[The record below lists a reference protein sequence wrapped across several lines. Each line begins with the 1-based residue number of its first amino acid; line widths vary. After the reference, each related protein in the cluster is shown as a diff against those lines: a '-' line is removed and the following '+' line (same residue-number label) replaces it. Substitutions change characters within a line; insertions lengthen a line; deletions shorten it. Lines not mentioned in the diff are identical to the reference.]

1 MFIAVEGIDGAGKTT
16 LIEALSKALEVQGLD
31 VLVVREPGGVPAG
44 EAVRHVLKSNEYV
57 GQITPIAELLL
68 FYASRSMLV
77 EAKIKPSLAAGK
89 VVIADRFELS
99 TFAYQGLAL
108 DQMSECIGISKHTL
122 KGFQPDLY
130 LWVDADPTVC
140 LKRRMAASG
149 EFDAIEQRGVEFF
162 ERCRKGFQSA
172 SAFLTTPVI
181 RLDGNATESEVLTEA
196 LEVIARFKDTNND
209 RI

>member
-16 LIEALSKALEVQGLD
+16 LIKALQKALQVQGHD
-31 VLVVREPGGVPAG
+31 VLSVREPGGVPAG
-44 EAVRHVLKSNEYV
+44 EAVRHVLKSPEYV
-57 GQITPIAELLL
+57 GQVTPIAELLL
-68 FYASRSMLV
+68 FYAARSMLV
-77 EAKIKPSLAAGK
+77 EGVIKPALADGK
-89 VVIADRFELS
+89 IVIADRFELS

-108 DQMSECIGISKHTL
+108 DQMSECMAVSQSTL

-130 LWVDADPTVC
+130 LWIDAEPATC
-140 LKRRMAASG
+140 LARRLADTGS
-149 EFDAIEQRGVEFF
+149 FDAIEQRGVGFF

-181 RLDGNATESEVLTEA
+181 RLNGEATPDEITTEA
-196 LEVIARFKDTNND
+196 LSAIAQFKVPIHE